1 MKEFVCYLEIRR
13 NQTLKDVV
21 YQGIIALKYHKYQGC
36 KNKNYR
42 RFFVISLQNQKDK
55 RQTIKDS
62 KIMSKTVEIQI
73 EKSLNLIQGLRKHV
87 KEHGENEFTEAA
99 IASLEETLGKLQAA
113 NDEVTRLREE
123 LAPKVKHMNEVFDAV
138 KGGHQGLKQKLKSLY
153 PQEKWADYGI
163 PDKR

>member
-1 MKEFVCYLEIRR
+1 
-13 NQTLKDVV
+13 
-21 YQGIIALKYHKYQGC
+21 
-36 KNKNYR
+36 
-42 RFFVISLQNQKDK
+42 
-55 RQTIKDS
+55 
-62 KIMSKTVEIQI
+62 MSKTVEIQI